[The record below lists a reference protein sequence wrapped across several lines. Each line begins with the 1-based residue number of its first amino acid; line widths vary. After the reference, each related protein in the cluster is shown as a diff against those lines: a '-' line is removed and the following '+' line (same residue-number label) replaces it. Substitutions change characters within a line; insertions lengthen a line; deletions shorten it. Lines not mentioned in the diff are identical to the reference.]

1 MGVSMRIRTLA
12 SSSSGNCTLVSQD
25 DTHILIDCGISMR
38 RVTEALRA
46 LDLTPGDLSGI
57 VMTHAHADHICGLK
71 MMAKYHAARVFATR
85 ITGEI
90 LCEATP
96 ELEKCM
102 TLFDASGAIRIG
114 PLEIRSFRTMHD
126 APESVGYRIEGGGK
140 SLLFA
145 TDLGCVTR
153 EVAEAARGVD
163 MAVIEANHDVE
174 LLRTGPYPYPLK
186 RRILSDRGH
195 LSNDASAALA
205 RAIADGGARRI
216 VLAHLSEQNNM
227 PRLAR
232 DTVSA
237 ALRELG
243 AETELAVAP
252 ARCAGE
258 VYII

>member
-1 MGVSMRIRTLA
+1 MRIRTLA

-153 EVAEAARGVD
+153 EVAEAAKG
-163 MAVIEANHDVE
+163 
-174 LLRTGPYPYPLK
+174 LP
-186 RRILSDRGH
+186 
-195 LSNDASAALA
+195 
-205 RAIADGGARRI
+205 
-216 VLAHLSEQNNM
+216 
-227 PRLAR
+227 
-232 DTVSA
+232 
-237 ALRELG
+237 LRERIGLPSNRENISG
-243 AETELAVAP
+243 APGLSSTPRKSISAP
-252 ARCAGE
+252 MRSMASGVRS
-258 VYII
+258 